1 MTGFLE
7 NLAAALLTLAE
18 ELAAAAFIFACICA
32 AGCWWVTRDVG
43 QAITLTVVD
52 GRE

>member
-1 MTGFLE
+1 MIHFLE
-7 NLAAALLTLAE
+7 NLAAALLIL
-18 ELAAAAFIFACICA
+18 ACICA

-43 QAITLTVVD
+43 QAVTLTVVD